1 MATLVSVGCGGGGG
15 DSCDGLGGLSIAC
28 ADLSIDGDVDPEVEA
43 QVDAFYNSLKQKSPF
58 FNQNVIQ
65 TSEKYESLTGIYQ
78 SDHQSE
84 NINIAPFYA
93 ISPKGYIVEEHGHVG
108 NLFDEPDDHF
118 SMIFLPSD
126 FWEISITRAA
136 GGEIIEHARTSA
148 SYNLGW
154 GATINTSDEQV
165 TYVSA
170 GTDSVTSEATAPESP
185 YSSNDPVG
193 NGPDGTLGNVD
204 DVTIKDLYE
213 VDGLT
218 FIRPP
223 LSSEAPAEQWGTASG
238 RDLNRVGTNRY
249 FRKFTWENAD
259 AWCKSFN
266 GRLATGAEIET
277 HIAPISGSTDGI
289 WETQLNWPQ
298 QNSHYWSGSVAVDD
312 PGDGSRHKAWI
323 TYDASNGNSVHQV
336 QGRENTNLFWP
347 MCVLE
352 HQASDNQIWDGFDFL
367 NGQDIDLNS
376 NVLGT
381 PLRPGI
387 YWAPVEYSQT
397 DDQNFAVESVLM
409 LELSQNGIVTAIED
423 EFEDQLAIG
432 DNGTCKINGT
442 IDSPPDNLTLDTNF
456 VLDAS
461 LVFESCEYSVSQLPY
476 FINNVLYPAGSSSRD
491 SLSDIAVIA
500 TVLIP
505 FDDLTYQILR
515 TPYSFAETGRGFQL
529 VNGFTRDQMY
539 TEKVTPYFFE
549 LCKPDGTLSLQILE
563 DAGYVCQYDPS
574 EEMLVPFHPTNNM

>member
-1 MATLVSVGCGGGGG
+1 MVALIGCGGGDGG

-28 ADLSIDGDVDPEVEA
+28 ADLSIDVSTDPEVEA
-43 QVDAFYNSLKQKSPF
+43 QVEEFYDRVKQKSPF
-58 FNQNVIQ
+58 FNQDVIQ
-65 TSEKYESLTGIYQ
+65 TSEKYGLLSGIYQ

-84 NINIAPFYA
+84 NISISQFYA
-93 ISPKGYIVEEHGHVG
+93 ISPKGYIVEDHGHVG
-108 NLFDEPDDHF
+108 NLFNEPDDHF

-136 GGEIIEHARTSA
+136 GGEILEHARTHA
-148 SYNLGW
+148 SFKLGW
-154 GATINTSDEQV
+154 GASINTSDEQV

-185 YSSNDPVG
+185 YSSNDPAG
-193 NGPDGTLGNVD
+193 NGPDGTLGNAD

-218 FIRPP
+218 FVRSP
-223 LSSEAPAEQWGTASG
+223 LSSEAPDGQWGTASG

-277 HIAPISGSTDGI
+277 HIAPISGTTDGI

-298 QNSHYWSGSVAVDD
+298 QSSHYWTGSVAVDD

-323 TYDASNGNSVHQV
+323 TYETSNGNSVHQV
-336 QGRENTNLFWP
+336 QGHANTNPFWP

-352 HQASDNQIWDGFDFL
+352 HQALDSQMWDGFDFL
-367 NGQDIDLNS
+367 NGYDIDVNS
-376 NVLGT
+376 NVLDT

-397 DDQNFAVESVLM
+397 DDQNFTVESVLL

-432 DNGTCKINGT
+432 VNGTCKINGA
-442 IDSPPDNLTLDTNF
+442 IESPPDDLTIDTNF

-461 LVFESCEYSVSQLPY
+461 LVFESCEYNVSQIPN
-476 FINNVLYPAGSSSRD
+476 FINNFLYPAGSSSRD
-491 SLSDIAVIA
+491 SLSDIAAIK

-505 FDDLTYQILR
+505 FDNLTYRPSR

-529 VNGFTRDQMY
+529 VNGFTREQINI
-539 TEKVTPYFFE
+539 ERVAPYFFE

-563 DAGYVCQYDPS
+563 DAGYLCLYDPD
-574 EEMLVPFHPTNNM
+574 EEMLVPIHPTNST